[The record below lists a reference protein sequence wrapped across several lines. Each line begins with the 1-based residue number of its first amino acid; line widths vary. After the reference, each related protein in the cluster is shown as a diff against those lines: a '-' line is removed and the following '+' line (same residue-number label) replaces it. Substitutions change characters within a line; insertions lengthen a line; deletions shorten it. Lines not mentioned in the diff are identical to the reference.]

1 MKDKN
6 KKKKLSLSKRT
17 ISDLNKLNNKKM
29 VKILGGTAKGCSNVC
44 SEDRTNCPQCP
55 DTWPPGMCTG

>member
-17 ISDLNKLNNKKM
+17 ISDLNSLEQIHLNKLH
-29 VKILGGTAKGCSNVC
+29 GGKAPPKTKCSGCPYT
-44 SEDRTNCPQCP
+44 EDPNEPTCVTSVPYC
-55 DTWPPGMCTG
+55 